1 MSKAGAIPLA
11 DLLPDIGK
19 KGFNSHSWNYPCTLR
34 LPPDILGSSS
44 KKEKKGDGIPTVT
57 KGFFL
62 VTNTAGTITWLIS
75 LHGLALPLF
84 TGKTDKK
91 ETGLQ
96 VSLLDEWL
104 FLPK

>member
-1 MSKAGAIPLA
+1 MA
-11 DLLPDIGK
+11 DGL
-19 KGFNSHSWNYPCTLR
+19 
-34 LPPDILGSSS
+34 
-44 KKEKKGDGIPTVT
+44 PTVT

-62 VTNTAGTITWLIS
+62 VTNTTGTITWLIS

-104 FLPK
+104 FLPKSEGLVRTVPQSSNPIPAAPGFTAG